1 MKKITFIFALLAIV
15 FNSQAQIPAGYYT
28 NATGTGD
35 VLRDQL
41 RAIITNGHTSNSYDN
56 LEDDFYYTDNLGS
69 QKVWDMYAM
78 DGNGNAAYYF
88 YYNVSGDQC
97 GSYSGEGD
105 CWNKEHS
112 FPKSWWGGGSSIQ
125 YADLFHLVPTD
136 GYVNNQRS
144 NYPFGEVASPT
155 WTSTNGSKK
164 GACSFPGYTGTVFEP
179 VDAYKGDFARNYFY
193 MATRYMN
200 SFASWETNV
209 THVIDGNNFTA
220 WTINLLIK
228 WHELDPVSTK
238 EIDRNNAA
246 HDIQGNR
253 NPYIDHPE
261 YVCSVWGGACGTA
274 NPQSFSATGV
284 SVSQI
289 NLAWTLNPD
298 NDKVVVAYNTTSTF
312 GTPVDGTTYTAGNS
326 ISGGGTVLYVGTS
339 TAFNHTALSS
349 QIYYYKIWS
358 QATDNSF
365 STGLTAQASP
375 LVGEPESNVTNF
387 TVTAETSTTISL
399 SWTGSAGGQLPSY
412 YLIKA
417 STGTVADPADGTPVA
432 DGTLAKNVA
441 YGTNV
446 VTFSGLTP
454 STLYNFKIYPYT
466 NSGTNIDYLISE
478 TPSTS
483 GTTTVATVPSI
494 FISEFAMKGYNADY
508 NDEYIELI
516 NLGSSS
522 TSLSGWTLEYY
533 EATLETTLNLTGTIN
548 ANSTYIISVRTTHT
562 TAITPDF
569 SANFSLG
576 SGDCYAILKQGTT
589 IMDQAGSTVD
599 KFSADSN
606 WEFTNCTADNLPVAN
621 WVNLGA
627 ANGTPGVVNCDGI
640 GVNSLLGN
648 QISVYPNPTQNT
660 ITVSNI
666 NINDKISIINYL
678 GQNILNLN
686 AKSENQIIDLSK
698 QSEGIYFVLIYE
710 DNKLIK
716 TQKIIKRK

>member
-41 RAIITNGHTSNSYDN
+41 RAIITNGHTSNSYSN

-88 YYNVSGDQC
+88 YYNVSSDQC
-97 GSYSGEGD
+97 GNYNGEGD

-144 NYPFGEVASPT
+144 NFPFGEVASPT

-238 EIDRNNAA
+238 EINRNNAA

-375 LVGEPESNVTNF
+375 LVGEPASNVTNF

-466 NSGTNIDYLISE
+466 NSGTNINYLISA

-483 GTTTVATVPSI
+483 GTTTEDIGPSGGMETFTNVPETGSSYTNINWTGDNGIAWSATDARTDLTINGKCITFKKAATVAPYTISGTETGGCGSI
-494 FISEFAMKGYNADY
+494 SFKHKQMYSTTGGALNV
-508 NDEYIELI
+508 YINGNSVASDIAVTATETLTTI
-516 NLGSSS
+516 NNINVLGSF
-522 TSLSGWTLEYY
+522 
-533 EATLETTLNLTGTIN
+533 TIKIESN
-548 ANSTYIISVRTTHT
+548 N
-562 TAITPDF
+562 IT
-569 SANFSLG
+569 
-576 SGDCYAILKQGTT
+576 Q
-589 IMDQAGSTVD
+589 
-599 KFSADSN
+599 
-606 WEFTNCTADNLPVAN
+606 
-621 WVNLGA
+621 
-627 ANGTPGVVNCDGI
+627 I
-640 GVNSLLGN
+640 GVDDVSWEGYTTGVEN
-648 QISVYPNPTQNT
+648 QVSSNILVYPNPTQNT